1 MRLENKT
8 AIITGGGS
16 GIGLACARTFARE
29 GANVVIFGR
38 RQNPLKQAAEDIGG
52 QALAISG
59 DIAKADD
66 IDRLVEVTINTFG
79 HIDILVNNAGVFEF
93 GATHETDDAMWDKV
107 LDINL
112 RSVFRLTKKILPKM
126 LEQKSGSIVN
136 ISSIL
141 SSIALP
147 GTSAY
152 SASKG
157 ALDQLTRVI
166 AVEYA
171 KEGIRSNCVCPGMIE
186 TEMTEELRNDKITA
200 EEILKTYP
208 VGRFGSPQEV
218 ANACLFL
225 ASDEASFITGA
236 VLPVDGGYTA
246 Q

>member
-1 MRLENKT
+1 MRLKNKT

-38 RQNPLKQAAEDIGG
+38 RKDRLDQAAGEIGER
-52 QALAISG
+52 ALAVPG
-59 DIAKADD
+59 DIARMED
-66 IDRLVEVTINTFG
+66 IDRLVDAAMDTFKQ
-79 HIDILVNNAGVFEF
+79 IDILVNNAGVFEM
-93 GATHETDDAMWDKV
+93 GPLHETDDAMWDKV

-112 RSVFRLTKKILPKM
+112 RSVFRLTKKVLPKM
-126 LEQKSGSIVN
+126 LARKSGSIVN

-141 SSIALP
+141 SMIALP
-147 GTSAY
+147 GTAAY

-157 ALDQLTRVI
+157 ALDQFSRVI

-171 KEGIRSNCVCPGMIE
+171 KEGIRSSCVCPGMVE
-186 TEMTEELRNDKITA
+186 TEMTEELRKDKNLA
-200 EEILKTYP
+200 AEILKSYP
-208 VGRFGSPQEV
+208 MGRFGSAQEL
-218 ANACLFL
+218 ANVCLFL